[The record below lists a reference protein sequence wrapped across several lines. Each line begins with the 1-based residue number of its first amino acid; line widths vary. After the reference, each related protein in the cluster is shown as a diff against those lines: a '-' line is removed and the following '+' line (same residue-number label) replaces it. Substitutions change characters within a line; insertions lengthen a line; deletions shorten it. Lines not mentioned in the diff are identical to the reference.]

1 MAEQVKIAGLDIGTT
16 GCKCTVF
23 DEHGAYLGK
32 AYRDYPVKRQVSGH
46 EIDVSVIMD
55 AVYAAIRE
63 MAGQYPDIAG
73 IGVTSF
79 GETFVLTDEKGM
91 PLHQA
96 MLYTDPRGKEECME
110 LTEKLGAKK
119 IAQITGL
126 RPHEMYSI
134 SKLMWMKKNRPE
146 IYGKAA
152 HAFLMEDYVVFHLT
166 GVAQID
172 YSLATRTMAFDIR
185 KLNWSRE
192 VLEAAGIE
200 EGLFSQ
206 TVLTGTAAGTVTPE
220 AAAHTGLSMETKI
233 VSVSHDQVAAA
244 VGAGVFD
251 GETAVDGA
259 GTVECLTPVYD
270 ALPDIDVMYEGYF
283 SVVPYVIPGKYVA
296 YAFSYTGGA
305 LMQWCIDTLAKQEKK
320 TAKEKNLSVNSLL
333 EREYA
338 GQHDISKSS
347 GREKDHAETQ
357 GISQENTKE
366 GLSEEERENLVQNAN
381 PSGLLVLPHFAGA
394 ATPYMDTGS
403 KGAVIGLTTAT
414 TTADLYRGCME
425 GVVYEMFLNYKKL
438 QGSGIHFKK
447 LHATGGGAHSK
458 VWMQMKADM
467 LNLPITALK
476 TVDAGTVGSAMLTG
490 VAIGLFE
497 NLEDAADH
505 MVEQTVTYHPREEMH
520 EKYMQIYER
529 YEKVYEAVRPLV

>member
-1 MAEQVKIAGLDIGTT
+1 MKIAGLDIGTT

-23 DEHGAYLGK
+23 NEHGTYMGK
-32 AYRDYPVKRQVSGH
+32 AYRDYPVKRYTDSH

-55 AVYAAIRE
+55 AVYEVIKE
-63 MAGQYPDIAG
+63 MTAQYPDIAG

-79 GETFVLTDEKGM
+79 GETFVLTDEDGT
-91 PLHQA
+91 PLHKA
-96 MLYTDPRGKEECME
+96 MLYTDPRGREECRK
-110 LTEKLGAKK
+110 LREKLGAEA
-119 IAQITGL
+119 IAQVTGL

-134 SKLMWMKKNRPE
+134 SKLMWMKKNRPDVYE
-146 IYGKAA
+146 KAA

-185 KLNWSRE
+185 NLCWSRE

-200 EGLFSQ
+200 ERLFSRA
-206 TVLTGTAAGTVTPE
+206 VPTGTAAGTVTPE
-220 AAAHTGLSMETKI
+220 AAVCTGLAPETVI

-244 VGAGVFD
+244 VGAGAFD

-270 ALPDIDVMYEGYF
+270 AMPDINVMYQGYF
-283 SVVPYVIPGKYVA
+283 SVVPYVIPEKYVA

-305 LMQWCIDTLAKQEKK
+305 LMQWCTDTLAKQEKL
-320 TAKEKNLSVNSLL
+320 TAKEQKLSVNSLL

-338 GQHDISKSS
+338 WQHNISQSTGK
-347 GREKDHAETQ
+347 GEDNTETQ
-357 GISQENTKE
+357 GVSQENSKE
-366 GLSEEERENLVQNAN
+366 GLSEEVWESLIQNTD

-425 GVVYEMFLNYKKL
+425 GVVYEMYLNYKKL
-438 QGSGIHFKK
+438 EGSGIHFEK

-458 VWMQMKADM
+458 VWMQMKADV
-467 LNLPITALK
+467 LDLPITALK

-490 VAIGLFE
+490 VAIGLFK
-497 NLEDAADH
+497 NLEDAACH
-505 MVEQTVTYHPREEMH
+505 MVEETTTYYPRKEKH
-520 EKYMQIYER
+520 EKYMRIYER